1 MRKLFCQS
9 KGSFVVFGKRRK
21 RKEYCQS
28 CFLVSRLAT
37 TSYRSL
43 LLLVPCRPLLNSS
56 GTLDVLPSFHR
67 LIVVP
72 MYLHKH
78 YQLFFCSYFFFTFSS
93 SHIPESPIFSREL
106 RKILIEKLYQRIY
119 DDARWKILYCYS
131 MKCNFFLNTV
141 RFIFYIY

>member
-78 YQLFFCSYFFFTFSS
+78 YQLFFCSYFFFYVFFFPYTG
-93 SHIPESPIFSREL
+93 IPNFFP
-106 RKILIEKLYQRIY
+106 RITENIN
-119 DDARWKILYCYS
+119 WKIISTYLWRCS
-131 MKCNFFLNTV
+131 LKNFIWLFHEM
-141 RFIFYIY
+141 